1 MLDPPTASQPHRDS
15 VVLLV
20 EDNAVNR
27 MVARAMIEELG
38 CQIVDAETGADALM
52 LVSRQRFDLILMDCQ
67 MPVIDGFEAA
77 RRIRAQEQNAGA
89 TRRMP
94 IIALTANAIAGDRER
109 CLAAGMDDYLTKPFS
124 QRTLLAAIARWLP
137 APDGENAATTAMRR
151 AG

>member
-1 MLDPPTASQPHRDS
+1 MLDPPTATQPYRDS

-137 APDGENAATTAMRR
+137 DPDGDDAATTAMRR